1 MLLGAIQFKARH
13 IILPFPTDCTVQL
26 RQENEALR
34 PSQVAFIGYRDGQSD
49 AGHGLDLAAGQPDG
63 AHPKDERGPPSVLV
77 GAC

>member
-1 MLLGAIQFKARH
+1 MPLGAIQFLAWH
-13 IILPFPTDCTVQL
+13 IILCFPTDCAVQL

-34 PSQVAFIGYRDGQSD
+34 PSQVAFIGYRDGQPD

-63 AHPKDERGPPSVLV
+63 AHPKDEGGPPSVLV